1 MNAVYRQPSN
11 KDNVAT
17 AAVLTASFVT
27 IVSIMF
33 NSTDARAETETVYK
47 MDPIVVT
54 AQREKVELMETIVVT
69 ASRDAR
75 VLVALK

>member
-1 MNAVYRQPSN
+1 MNTVYRQPSN

-33 NSTDARAETETVYK
+33 NSTDARAEEQAVYK
-47 MDPIVVT
+47 LEPITIT
-54 AQREKVELMETIVVT
+54 AQREKVVMLETIVVT

>member
-1 MNAVYRQPSN
+1 MLRNNLQGTIDREA
-11 KDNVAT
+11 
-17 AAVLTASFVT
+17 LTELLISMDINT
-27 IVSIMF
+27 E
-33 NSTDARAETETVYK
+33 ARAEEQAVYK

-54 AQREKVELMETIVVT
+54 AQREKVEVLEAIVVT